1 MVLTMQKE
9 KKTSGSTSTL
19 FEKLFAEPDIEK
31 FLETNSDDLQVLPF
45 HEYLSN
51 ITKEKGLIPEQVIK
65 NSGIERTYGHQIYNG
80 TRNPSREKIIQLA
93 FGLRIT
99 LSETQKLL
107 TLGNRNLLY
116 PRLKRDAIII
126 FCINHQK
133 DFYETQTLL
142 QSLKL
147 TLLGDK

>member
-1 MVLTMQKE
+1 MQKE
-9 KKTSGSTSTL
+9 NKTTGSTSTL
-19 FEKLFAEPDIEK
+19 FEKLFVEPDIEN
-31 FLETNSDDLQVLPF
+31 FLETNSDDLQVLPL

-93 FGLRIT
+93 FGLR
-99 LSETQKLL
+99 LSLKETQKLL
-107 TLGNRNLLY
+107 LLGNRNPFY
-116 PRLKRDAIII
+116 PRIKRDAAII
-126 FCINHQK
+126 FCLNHQK
-133 DFYETQTLL
+133 DFFETQSLL

-147 TLLGDK
+147 SLLGDK